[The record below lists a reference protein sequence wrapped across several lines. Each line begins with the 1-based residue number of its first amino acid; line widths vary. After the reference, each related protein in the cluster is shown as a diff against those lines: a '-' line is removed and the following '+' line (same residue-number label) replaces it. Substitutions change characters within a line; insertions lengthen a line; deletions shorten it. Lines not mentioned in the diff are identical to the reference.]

1 MQITTSRIMTTKTIS
16 SRLRTIAAITLI
28 LLAIQFLV
36 GMVVNLYVQVPS
48 VHPGA
53 SASNYFVGVV
63 QGVVWAMVHSELAL
77 VIHTVLGLLLVLAS
91 FILIGFAVAYRQRA
105 WIITSL
111 LGWVGIVGAGF
122 NGASFLNYG
131 HNFSSLLMSIGFLV
145 AMVSYVIG
153 IYITH

>member
-1 MQITTSRIMTTKTIS
+1 MQSTTSRIMTTISTS
-16 SRLRTIAAITLI
+16 SRLRTFATITLM

-36 GMVVNLYVQVPS
+36 GMVVNLYVRVPS

-53 SASNYFVGVV
+53 SASNYFVGFV

-77 VIHTVLGLLLVLAS
+77 VVHTVLGLLLVLAS
-91 FILIGFAVAYRQRA
+91 FILIGFALTHRQRV
-105 WIITSL
+105 WIIISL
-111 LGWVGIVGAGF
+111 IGWVGIIGAGF

-145 AMVSYVIG
+145 AVVSYTIG
-153 IYITH
+153 LYITR